1 MDEQSYRS
9 TGRFDLQDKAE
20 IERDYLKQESFTWNL
35 LYSLEIGRK
44 QQPGSEWKSHSY
56 DRNLCIL
63 HWLETI
69 AKEEYANKHNEH
81 SVAIDS
87 FRDDTICE
95 IISEVSE
102 YISIFY

>member
-1 MDEQSYRS
+1 MSFLWFSANLLDEQSYRS

-63 HWLETI
+63 HWLETGDWI
-69 AKEEYANKHNEH
+69 PIPRRAPG
-81 SVAIDS
+81 
-87 FRDDTICE
+87 TWL
-95 IISEVSE
+95 
-102 YISIFY
+102 